1 MSAMLVSDKSQ
12 VATVAA
18 SGVGY
23 KLPKKRRRTTP
34 VHSAMIE
41 SHVGVKGI

>member
-1 MSAMLVSDKSQ
+1 MSAMLSDKSQ

-34 VHSAMIE
+34 VHLAIE
-41 SHVGVKGI
+41 SHGVKGI